1 LGNSIVN
8 LAATILTSA
17 VISAVIAS
25 AFGLIG
31 QAIDRRARRRELLF
45 VKSVEL
51 ARENREFIMKVA
63 KDLGAG
69 ARIHDYAVYAEMY
82 FWLLTELH
90 DKGHLPAN
98 WRQEIKTKF
107 RDI

>member
-1 LGNSIVN
+1 MEATVN
-8 LAATILTSA
+8 LTVTILTSA

-25 AFGLIG
+25 VFGLIG
-31 QAIDRRARRRELLF
+31 QAIERRARRRELLF

-51 ARENREFIMKVA
+51 AKENREFVMRVA
-63 KDLGAG
+63 KELGTG

-90 DKGHLPAN
+90 DKGRLPPN
-98 WRQEIKTKF
+98 WREEMKTKF
-107 RDI
+107 GDI

>member
-1 LGNSIVN
+1 MEATVN
-8 LAATILTSA
+8 LTVTILTSA

-31 QAIDRRARRRELLF
+31 QAIERRARRRELLF

-51 ARENREFIMKVA
+51 AKENREFIMKVA
-63 KDLGAG
+63 KDLGTG

-82 FWLLTELH
+82 FWLLSELH
-90 DKGHLPAN
+90 DKGHLPPN
-98 WRQEIKTKF
+98 WRDEMKTRF
-107 RDI
+107 GDI

>member
-1 LGNSIVN
+1 MEAPMN
-8 LAATILTSA
+8 LTVTILTSA

-25 AFGLIG
+25 AFGLFG
-31 QAIDRRARRRELLF
+31 QAIERRARRRELLF

-51 ARENREFIMKVA
+51 AKENREFVMRVA
-63 KDLGAG
+63 KELGAG
-69 ARIHDYAVYAEMY
+69 ARIHDSAVYAEMY

-90 DKGHLPAN
+90 DKGRLPTN

-107 RDI
+107 GDL